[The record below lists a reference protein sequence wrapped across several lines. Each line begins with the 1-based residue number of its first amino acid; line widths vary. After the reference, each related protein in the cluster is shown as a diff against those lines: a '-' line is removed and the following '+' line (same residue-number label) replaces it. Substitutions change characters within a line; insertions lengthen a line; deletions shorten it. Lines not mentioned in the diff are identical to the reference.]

1 MFKIYGFQFNCNT
14 STQLY
19 SDTNESVYKFY
30 RIYSVAIFK
39 AMCMFGECKCMI
51 GHSQL
56 IVRMD
61 FHLDFLQ

>member
-1 MFKIYGFQFNCNT
+1 MDFNLIA
-14 STQLY
+14 TQPY

-61 FHLDFLQ
+61 FLQ